1 MTQAAINYGKIIY
14 ERQVPRTVVEETE
27 AVFQEVPEVLTA
39 LKSPVTPKSAKNRII
54 DRIFQTE
61 MRTILKV
68 ITDHHDIDCMEDIFK
83 AYHDYACEQEGIL
96 AASLYYVTE
105 PTEEQIEKI
114 KDLLKEKYGR
124 RQVELKLIQDTGLLG
139 GFLIRVGSVE
149 TDWSMRGRLRQLE
162 QILARR

>member
-1 MTQAAINYGKIIY
+1 
-14 ERQVPRTVVEETE
+14 
-27 AVFQEVPEVLTA
+27 
-39 LKSPVTPKSAKNRII
+39 
-54 DRIFQTE
+54 
-61 MRTILKV
+61 
-68 ITDHHDIDCMEDIFK
+68 MEDIFK

-96 AASLYYVTE
+96 AASLSYVTE

-139 GFLIRVGSVE
+139 GFLIRVGSVA

>member
-1 MTQAAINYGKIIY
+1 MTQTAGNFGKIIY
-14 ERQVPRTVVEETE
+14 ERQVPKTVVEETE
-27 AVFQEVPEVLTA
+27 AVFRQVPEVFTA
-39 LKSPVTPKSAKNRII
+39 LKSPVIPKSRKHRII
-54 DRIFQTE
+54 DRIFRPE

-68 ITDHHDIDCMEDIFK
+68 ISDHHDIDCMEDIFK

-105 PTEEQIEKI
+105 PDEEQLEKI
-114 KDLLKEKYGR
+114 KTLLKEKYKK
-124 RQVELKLIQDTGLLG
+124 RQAELTLIEDADLLG